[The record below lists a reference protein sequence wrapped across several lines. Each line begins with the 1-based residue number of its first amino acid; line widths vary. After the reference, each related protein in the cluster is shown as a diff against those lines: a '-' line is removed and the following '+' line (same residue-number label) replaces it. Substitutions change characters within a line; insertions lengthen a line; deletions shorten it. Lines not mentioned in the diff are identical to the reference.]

1 MAYSAKFSSSHG
13 ELSREECEEIIN
25 LLKDYS
31 LPTSLDHIDG
41 NISQEE
47 IMKLMKHDKK
57 RINEKNTLILL
68 KEIGKAYISNDI
80 DDKDLM
86 NFFNQEKIK

>member
-1 MAYSAKFSSSHG
+1 MTYAAKFSSSHG
-13 ELSREECEEIIN
+13 KLSREECEEIIN

-31 LPTSLDHIDG
+31 LPTSLEDIGG

-47 IMKLMKHDKK
+47 IMKLLKHDKK

-68 KEIGKAYISNDI
+68 KKIGKAYISNNI
-80 DDKDLM
+80 DDKDLID
-86 NFFNQEKIK
+86 FFNQEKIK

>member
-13 ELSREECEEIIN
+13 ELSREEYEEIIN

-31 LPTSLDHIDG
+31 LPTSLEDIDG
-41 NISQEE
+41 SISQEE

-68 KEIGKAYISNDI
+68 KEIGKAYISDDI